1 MKSNYKTG
9 SPFPRLNT
17 PDLYDKKDFD
27 ERINQTNEK
36 NRQALIDLAG
46 YRGKD
51 TYNEVTSNTPRAPY
65 VKNQGFDKKFPY
77 LSSKHHA
84 GRVFNPM
91 QSDIRDRNAMTIAE
105 ERKAEQDRMLG
116 GSFVDE
122 RQGTRGST
130 YFGPEFDKKAE
141 KAAKTAVDRHE
152 YLANAAAQGEDA
164 LEAALSQENIYNKN
178 NVVIDQEMPVRSKF
192 PISTKEV
199 GVPTNLRGGYAANPS
214 GQSLRNINSFI
225 DLRDRANSA
234 QDLSDFL
241 RQAEV
246 KRQFDSDERMRY
258 FDSFKGLGDRDERT
272 GEYKINFGGQ

>member
-9 SPFPRLNT
+9 SPFPRLNM
-17 PDLYDKKDFD
+17 PDLYDKKGFD
-27 ERINQTNEK
+27 ERINQSNEK

-51 TYNEVTSNTPRAPY
+51 TYNEVIGNTPRAPY
-65 VKNQGFDKKFPY
+65 VKNEGVDKKFPY
-77 LSSKHHA
+77 LSSKHHV
-84 GRVFNPM
+84 GNVYNPM
-91 QSDIRDRNAMTIAE
+91 QSDIRNRNAMTIEE

-152 YLANAAAQGEDA
+152 YLMNAAAQGEDA

-178 NVVIDQEMPVRSKF
+178 NVVIGQEMPVRSKF
-192 PISTKEV
+192 PISTKET

-214 GQSLRNINSFI
+214 GESLRNINSFI
-225 DLRDRANSA
+225 DLRDRAKSA

-246 KRQFDSDERMRY
+246 KRQFDSDDRKRY
-258 FDSFKGLGDRDERT
+258 FDSLRDERT